1 MAKRILYLIRHG
13 QYAPLD
19 DPNGTLTE
27 MGREQARF
35 TAKRFQDC
43 PISTIYFSTMPRAQE
58 TAVIIA
64 NQFPNA
70 KQIASPLL
78 RECFPSVPE
87 SFKEY
92 FAQFPTAE
100 IKAGRVQAHKAFQS
114 YFNPIEDGDEE
125 HHEMIVAHGNLISYF
140 ICQTLQAPVDSWI
153 STDIFHCGVSQIIIF
168 ANGWR
173 KLIRHNDNSHLLPQ
187 LQTEN

>member
-1 MAKRILYLIRHG
+1 MTKRILYLIRHG
-13 QYAPLD
+13 QYEPLD

-27 MGREQARF
+27 VGKEQAYF
-35 TAKRFQDC
+35 TAKRFQEC
-43 PISTIYFSTMPRAQE
+43 PISTIYFSTMPRAKE

-87 SFKEY
+87 PFKAH
-92 FAQFPTAE
+92 FAQFPAEEITAG
-100 IKAGRVQAHKAFQS
+100 KVQAHKAFES
-114 YFNPIEDGDEE
+114 YFNPIEDGDDEV
-125 HHEMIVAHGNLISYF
+125 HEMIVAHGNLISHF
-140 ICQTLQAPVDSWI
+140 ICQILQAPVDSWI
-153 STDIFHCGVSQIIIF
+153 RTDIFHCGISQIIIF
-168 ANGWR
+168 SNGLQ
-173 KLIRHNDNSHLLPQ
+173 KLIRHNDNSHLPPH